1 MKVPRGDPPRFV
13 RSDLPIAS
21 LRDAGQPVKTSGRT
35 RSNAR
40 ANGELTTKRSN
51 FGTVVATQEAGVLA
65 TRRGGVDPL
74 AWTLSSRA
82 AQLQDKEARHAV
94 ALVEWGL
101 PRQTTGADRRRIL
114 AGPFELAIT
123 RSDGT
128 AEVPEPQGLCR
139 RQVMFVLPPG
149 VVMGRRSR

>member
-1 MKVPRGDPPRFV
+1 MSSPLDEV
-13 RSDLPIAS
+13 
-21 LRDAGQPVKTSGRT
+21 
-35 RSNAR
+35 
-40 ANGELTTKRSN
+40 ELTR
-51 FGTVVATQEAGVLA
+51 L
-65 TRRGGVDPL
+65 RGHCPAERL
-74 AWTLSSRA
+74 NSKY
-82 AQLQDKEARHAV
+82 KEARHAV